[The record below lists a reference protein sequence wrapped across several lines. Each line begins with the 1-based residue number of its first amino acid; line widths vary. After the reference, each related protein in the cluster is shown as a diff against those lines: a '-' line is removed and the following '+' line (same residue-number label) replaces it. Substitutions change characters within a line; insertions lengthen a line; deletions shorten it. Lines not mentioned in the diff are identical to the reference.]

1 MDIKLVPLTVA
12 DREQFILDNQQAF
25 KYGAQKEFGM
35 RDDRME
41 EGEEVISRK
50 TIERCLE
57 DNQAD
62 YCFLFCNFS
71 LLSGAP
77 NKYLVEI
84 QQDTCFYTFNVII
97 VTASPILENH
107 AKKDYFCKI
116 K

>member
-50 TIERCLE
+50 TIERCLD

-62 YCFLFCNFS
+62 YCFLLCNFS
-71 LLSGAP
+71 LLSGALA
-77 NKYLVEI
+77 K
-84 QQDTCFYTFNVII
+84 Q
-97 VTASPILENH
+97 SILLIFSGIL
-107 AKKDYFCKI
+107 FCLI
-116 K
+116 FRAPPFSFV

>member
-50 TIERCLE
+50 TIERCLD

-62 YCFLFCNFS
+62 YCFLLRNFS

-84 QQDTCFYTFNVII
+84 QQDTPFLFLQCNYCNSITNLGK
-97 VTASPILENH
+97 TR
-107 AKKDYFCKI
+107 KKRLLL
-116 K
+116 